1 MKVRHNKKRNT
12 AFVYEALLREAT
24 VAILKNEHERK
35 DKAISIIKKHFNSDS
50 ILRKDLDCY
59 RSLYENQNLDRL
71 TCEKILREVKIQ
83 QRLIDPDGL
92 FKQQT
97 ELIRDVNK
105 ELEPAIFKNFV
116 PNYRTLATISQIF
129 SSKISPKNQVI
140 LENEIIRNML
150 NEGKIV
156 NNTGPIDNIVYKA
169 FVQKF
174 NKKYETGLLEEQKR
188 LLTHYITSFADNG
201 VELKFYL
208 NEEIA
213 RLKAELEKAREISEI
228 KLDKEMTEKT
238 NQVIEKLNSF
248 ARQDINEELLT
259 AVLKTQSLV
268 KEIHDGDH
276 S

>member
-24 VAILKNEHERK
+24 VAILKNEHDRK
-35 DKAISIIKKHFNSDS
+35 DRAISIIKKHFNGDS

-71 TCEKILREVKIQ
+71 TCEKILKEVKLQ
-83 QRLIDPDGL
+83 KRLIDPQGL

-97 ELIRDVNK
+97 ELIHDVNK
-105 ELEPAIFKNFV
+105 ELESSTFNNFV

-129 SSKISPKNQVI
+129 SDKISPKNQVI

-156 NNTGPIDNIVYKA
+156 NNGAPIDNVVYKT
-169 FVQKF
+169 FVEKF
-174 NKKYETGLLEEQKR
+174 NKKYESGLLEEQKQ
-188 LLTHYITSFADNG
+188 LLTHYIASFADNG

-213 RLKAELEKAREISEI
+213 RLKTKLEEAKEIEEI
-228 KLDKEMTEKT
+228 KSDKDMLNKT
-238 NQVIEKLNSF
+238 HQVIEKLNSF
-248 ARQDINEELLT
+248 AKQNINEELLT
-259 AVLKTQSLV
+259 TILKAQSLV
-268 KEIHDGDH
+268 KEL
-276 S
+276 